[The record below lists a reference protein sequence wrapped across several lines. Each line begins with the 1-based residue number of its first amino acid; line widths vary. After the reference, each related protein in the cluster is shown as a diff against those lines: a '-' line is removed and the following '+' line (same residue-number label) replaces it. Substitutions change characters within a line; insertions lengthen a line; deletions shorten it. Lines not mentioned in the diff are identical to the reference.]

1 MNKKE
6 DPIVME
12 HVDLKKLVLL
22 APLLLVTP
30 QERPEFYL
38 TNISPVYMIC
48 NQFRGKEVVDT
59 VPLIAFLKL
68 HEIFKWL

>member
-30 QERPEFYL
+30 QERPEFY
-38 TNISPVYMIC
+38 
-48 NQFRGKEVVDT
+48 
-59 VPLIAFLKL
+59 
-68 HEIFKWL
+68 